1 MMESKVAKSPVMLD
15 VIVNADEHTSA
26 RQSREDW
33 AQANQRYLAA
43 ALADV
48 RAALERYVGNQESD
62 PPEDLAALAAE
73 MPAPPALDTLAA
85 TFGLSAFERSLLLL
99 CAGVELDSRYAPL
112 CAAVQQDPA
121 RTYATFSLGL
131 AALDGAHWSALSPSS
146 PLRHWRLIEVGPGNA
161 LTTSPLR
168 IDERVLHYLL
178 GVQSMRSMLCPDER
192 LAGFVRPADELERE
206 SLAASQRDL
215 AEQIVA
221 AWPQDAAGSR
231 LPVIQLCGEDAAGQL
246 AVALAACQ
254 QLGLALHILPALVL
268 PVEPRE
274 HEALAR
280 LWTREAALSH
290 SALLLDCGE
299 LELTDAP
306 REAAIGRFIEA
317 AGSPLFIAGRERR
330 TASHRTLLTLEVR
343 QPSTPEQRDLWE
355 RGLGEAAV
363 GLNGSL
369 DTLVGHFSLHGP
381 AIRAACLQALSRAA
395 SQPHLRHGPAEMEA
409 ALWDAC
415 RVQAR
420 PRLANLAQHIVPAAA
435 WDDLVLP
442 ETQRQILREIA
453 VHVRQRVKVHE
464 TWGFASKGMRGLG
477 ISVLFAGASGTGK
490 TMAAEV
496 LANELRLDLFRI
508 DLSQVVSKYIGETEK
523 NLRRVFDAAEGC
535 GAILLFDEA
544 DALFGKRSEV
554 KDSHDRYANIE
565 VSYLL
570 QRMESYRGL
579 AILTTNMRDALD
591 SAFLRRIRFVVQFP
605 FPDTAQR
612 AEIWRRVFPAD
623 TPTDGLDIARLA
635 RLNIAG
641 GNIRNIAIYAA
652 FLAAD
657 AHEPVRMSH
666 LLRAARVEYAKLERP
681 LTEAEIGGWG

>member
-1 MMESKVAKSPVMLD
+1 MMESKVTKSPVMLD
-15 VIVNADEHTSA
+15 VIVNADERTSP
-26 RQSREDW
+26 RRSGEDW
-33 AQANQRYLAA
+33 AQANQRYLAV

-48 RAALERYVGNQESD
+48 RAALERYVGSQESE

-85 TFGLSAFERSLLLL
+85 TFGLSAFERSVLLL
-99 CAGVELDSRYAPL
+99 CAGVELDSRYAGL

-121 RTYATFSLGL
+121 RTYATFSLAL

-178 GVQSMRSMLCPDER
+178 GVHHASTGHVLDER
-192 LAGFVRPADELERE
+192 LAGFVRLADDLEPE
-206 SLAASQRDL
+206 SLAASQRIL

-221 AWPQDAAGSR
+221 AWTQGTAGSR
-231 LPVIQLCGEDAAGQL
+231 MPVIQLCGEDAAGQL

-254 QLGLALHILPALVL
+254 QLGLVLHVLPALVL

-330 TASHRTLLTLEVR
+330 TAHRTLLTLEVR

-355 RGLGEAAV
+355 RGLGDAAV

-369 DTLVGHFSLHGP
+369 DTLVGHFSLQGP

-409 ALWDAC
+409 ALWEAC

-464 TWGFASKGMRGLG
+464 TWGFAAKSTRGLG

-496 LANELRLDLFRI
+496 LANELKLDLFRI

-591 SAFLRRIRFVVQFP
+591 PAFLRRIRFVVQFP
-605 FPDTAQR
+605 FPDAAQR
-612 AEIWRRVFPAD
+612 AEIWRRVFPSD

-657 AHEPVRMSH
+657 VHEPVRMSH